1 MPLVNDTH
9 QTSSYAKTNP
19 NPRKAKSKP
28 RVPMRNPRV
37 PTKSRGKDPEDILY
51 NDIKKSMN
59 TGNRKGERVG
69 VYGAVMSQVYPPR
82 KSVRGLPERGVSRSR
97 SAVSGKLVD
106 DRGDRTTN
114 TSSHCPQNL
123 EVFGNNKENLTFTPK
138 INKTSKLIDRLKCD
152 GISRQKR

>member
-1 MPLVNDTH
+1 
-9 QTSSYAKTNP
+9 
-19 NPRKAKSKP
+19 
-28 RVPMRNPRV
+28 MRNPRV

-97 SAVSGKLVD
+97 SAVSVFFWLAKNPRASLWMI
-106 DRGDRTTN
+106 
-114 TSSHCPQNL
+114 
-123 EVFGNNKENLTFTPK
+123 EVIGPRILAATVRK
-138 INKTSKLIDRLKCD
+138 IWRFL
-152 GISRQKR
+152 GIIKRI